1 MRTFEFKA
9 RVYYSDTDA
18 EGIIYHTRYL
28 DFAEHARTEM
38 LREALPD
45 KSQYELAQGDD
56 GIIIVV
62 RSMNIE
68 FRSAGHLDDELTVY
82 TQMVDMQ
89 HFSCTFEQKIMRGET
104 VLCEIKIKAE
114 LLQESQL
121 QFRSISKWQ
130 WKADSRLWLGFFP
143 EPDSFVAF
151 ILW

>member
-1 MRTFEFKA
+1 MRTFEFRA

-38 LREALPD
+38 LREAFPD
-45 KSQYELAQGDD
+45 KSQYELAQGDG
-56 GIIIVV
+56 GIIIVI

-89 HFSCTFEQKIMRGET
+89 HFSCTFEQKIMRGDT
-104 VLCEIKIKAE
+104 VLCEIKVKAAFLSAATRRPTPIPE
-114 LLQESQL
+114 YI
-121 QFRSISKWQ
+121 R
-130 WKADSRLWLGFFP
+130 KAMEG
-143 EPDSFVAF
+143 
-151 ILW
+151 

>member
-62 RSMNIE
+62 RSMKS
-68 FRSAGHLDDELTVY
+68 RSSRVGWIR
-82 TQMVDMQ
+82 
-89 HFSCTFEQKIMRGET
+89 CT
-104 VLCEIKIKAE
+104 
-114 LLQESQL
+114 
-121 QFRSISKWQ
+121 ISFMH
-130 WKADSRLWLGFFP
+130 G
-143 EPDSFVAF
+143 
-151 ILW
+151 

>member
-18 EGIIYHTRYL
+18 EGIIYHTKYL

-104 VLCEIKIKAE
+104 VLCEIKIKAAF
-114 LLQESQL
+114 LSAVT
-121 QFRSISKWQ
+121 RKPTPI
-130 WKADSRLWLGFFP
+130 P
-143 EPDSFVAF
+143 EYIKVAMEG
-151 ILW
+151 